1 MATYRTNWIW
11 LSLTI
16 GWLIVITPALRA
28 DDERKLQV
36 KAKIVQVDP
45 ETQQIILRTKDDK
58 KLVVFAD
65 DQSKLRLN
73 DRLVKLTDLQVGA
86 EVAIVYQ
93 EVGSKNMLSALTVAS
108 SPKES
113 APGGTAQETPSKGA
127 VAAIRA
133 PKEITIK
140 GTITKVMPANNEF
153 IVTMPDGH
161 EEVLYLESK
170 NGSVADLEEGAE
182 VTVAY
187 QLRNLVVSVSG
198 TRAAARV
205 PTEATPTVSSASG
218 FSTVEGS
225 IFQTW
230 PAENF
235 FILKTPRGHHLM
247 FMDNATRMQF
257 NNKNMSLKDLRTGTP
272 VSVQFKTMN
281 GQNMVSTM
289 SAAQAAP
296 KATQPAPL
304 KKTPK

>member
-11 LSLTI
+11 LSLAI

-58 KLVVFAD
+58 KLV
-65 DQSKLRLN
+65 
-73 DRLVKLTDLQVGA
+73 VKLTDLQVGA

-230 PAENF
+230 LAENF